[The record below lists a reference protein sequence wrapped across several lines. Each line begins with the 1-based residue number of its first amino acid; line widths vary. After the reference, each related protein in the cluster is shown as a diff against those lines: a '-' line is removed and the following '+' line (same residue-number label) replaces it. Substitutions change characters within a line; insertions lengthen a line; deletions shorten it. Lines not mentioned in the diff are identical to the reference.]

1 MQSWQQLKLRKNVP
15 KKLTRKCKARSICCS
30 KKSSV
35 INKGDAN
42 MTILQKTLRKS
53 GVLALLF
60 SGVVLTACQ
69 STPEEDPGV
78 KQVREDLISLQSDP
92 QLAHLAQ
99 TAIQDAERAVQA
111 AEKPQKSEAV
121 TEHLVYIA
129 DNKVKT
135 ARALASARFEEDKL
149 EKLGEQ
155 RKQVQLNARTRE
167 ARQAEM
173 RAERLEQ
180 ELADIKQQ
188 QTDRGTIYTLGDTLF
203 ATNKAELKAGA
214 QASFDRLARTLN
226 ESPDRKIVVEGH
238 TDSTGAEDYNLTLSQ
253 RRADAVKTYLVAQ
266 GVDEARITA
275 VGKGEGFP
283 VASNDTASGRQQNRR
298 VEVIIENP

>member
-1 MQSWQQLKLRKNVP
+1 
-15 KKLTRKCKARSICCS
+15 
-30 KKSSV
+30 
-35 INKGDAN
+35 

-173 RAERLEQ
+173 RAQRLEQ

-188 QTDRGTIYTLGDTLF
+188 QTDRGTI
-203 ATNKAELKAGA
+203 
-214 QASFDRLARTLN
+214 
-226 ESPDRKIVVEGH
+226 
-238 TDSTGAEDYNLTLSQ
+238 
-253 RRADAVKTYLVAQ
+253 
-266 GVDEARITA
+266 
-275 VGKGEGFP
+275 
-283 VASNDTASGRQQNRR
+283 
-298 VEVIIENP
+298 

>member
-1 MQSWQQLKLRKNVP
+1 
-15 KKLTRKCKARSICCS
+15 
-30 KKSSV
+30 
-35 INKGDAN
+35 